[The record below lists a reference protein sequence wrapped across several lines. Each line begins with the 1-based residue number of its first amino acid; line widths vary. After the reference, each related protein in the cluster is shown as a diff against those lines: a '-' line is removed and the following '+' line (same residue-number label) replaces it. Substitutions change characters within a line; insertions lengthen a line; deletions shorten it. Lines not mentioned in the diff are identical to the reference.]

1 MNVMIT
7 IFEDNKYT
15 DYAFEKELRLELKK
29 IGRDII
35 TLESNKTKERI
46 GFKKKDM
53 RVVNVKIDGEEIE
66 DPDQFND
73 TISQAVVQAT
83 ENLSLELYGL
93 V

>member
-1 MNVMIT
+1 MIT
-7 IFEDNKYT
+7 IFEDDTYT

-53 RVVNVKIDGEEIE
+53 RVVNVKIDGEKIE

-73 TISQAVVQAT
+73 TISKAVVQAT

>member
-7 IFEDNKYT
+7 IFEDDTYT

-53 RVVNVKIDGEEIE
+53 RVVNVKIDGEKIE

-73 TISQAVVQAT
+73 TISKAVVQAT